1 MKQLEDQKFLRRF
14 ARQDYN
20 KNRIEQLNKSL
31 DDAVQAL
38 GVSFFVVVTCLY
50 LYLKLLYFS

>member
-1 MKQLEDQKFLRRF
+1 MKQLEDQTFLRRF

-20 KNRIEQLNKSL
+20 KNHIEQLNKSL

-38 GVSFFVVVTCLY
+38 GVGFLVVVT
-50 LYLKLLYFS
+50 